1 MNNREGRLAAR
12 RHPADTHARSQRTTA
27 GLEQH
32 VRRQTIAII
41 DDRITNLKI
50 LERLA
55 ASLDSRVDVRTFDHP
70 QRALDQAQ
78 EQPPDLVITDFKMPD
93 MDGAEFIRRFRALQ
107 SCVDVPVMVIT
118 AYEDRDLRYQALE
131 AGATDFLLSPVDH
144 HEFRVRSRN
153 LLMLRRQQ
161 LLLKERASSLE
172 EQIAVEEQ
180 RHRDALRHSHELLM
194 RVIDAVPV
202 LVSATDHEG
211 RYVFVNDFYAR
222 HIGRPVA
229 SIVGLTP
236 VAVHD
241 TAETRAALER
251 DRRIVAGLDPP
262 GSFEEA
268 IVQPDGEPRVL
279 LTTKALLRDQ
289 DGRPSLV
296 VTASLDITDRK
307 EAENALLA
315 AKEEAELASRSKTEF
330 LANMSHEL
338 RTPLNAI
345 IGFSQVMADEVL
357 GPLGS
362 ARYSGYARD
371 IGASA
376 QHLLG
381 IISDILDVSKLEA
394 GKVELDEDEVEIGQM
409 ARDIL
414 HLVAERARSL
424 DVSVDLE
431 LAADLPR
438 IRADALKLKQVLLN
452 LITNA
457 IKFSHSGGRV
467 LVRGEV
473 GDDGLRLA
481 VADRG
486 IGMDAA
492 EVETAITRFGQVAS
506 TWNRKHPGTGLGLP
520 LAIGLVELHGGQLRI
535 ASEKGVGTTVT
546 ICLPAD
552 RLLAPDTTAVTA

>member
-1 MNNREGRLAAR
+1 MVLRGDSFPEEGWTGTRPLR
-12 RHPADTHARSQRTTA
+12 RPT
-27 GLEQH
+27 
-32 VRRQTIAII
+32 VAIV

-55 ASLDSRVDVRTFDHP
+55 ASLDDRVDVRTFDHP
-70 QRALDQAQ
+70 KRALDYARDN
-78 EQPPDLVITDFKMPD
+78 PPDLVITDFKMPD
-93 MDGAEFIRRFRALQ
+93 LDGAEFIRRFRQLL
-107 SCVDVPVMVIT
+107 SCADVPVMVIT

-153 LLMLRRQQ
+153 LLTMRRQQ
-161 LLLKERASSLE
+161 LQLKERASSLE
-172 EQIAVEEQ
+172 EKIAAEEQ
-180 RHRDALRHSHELLM
+180 RHKDALRHSHELLM

-202 LVSATDHEG
+202 LVSATDREG

-229 SIVGLTP
+229 AIVGLTP
-236 VAVHD
+236 VAVQD
-241 TAETRAALER
+241 TPETRAALER
-251 DRRIVAGLDPP
+251 DRRIVAGLDPA

-268 IVQPDGEPRVL
+268 IVLPTGENRVL
-279 LTTKALLRDQ
+279 LTTKALLRDH

-296 VTASLDITDRK
+296 VTASLDISDRK
-307 EAENALLA
+307 EAELALVA
-315 AKEEAELASRSKTEF
+315 AKEEAEVASRSKTEF

-362 ARYSGYARD
+362 PRYAGYARD
-371 IGASA
+371 IAASA

-394 GKVELDEDEVEIGQM
+394 GKVELDDEEVEVGQM
-409 ARDIL
+409 VRDTL
-414 HLVAERARSL
+414 HLVVERARSL
-424 DVSVDLE
+424 DVAIDMDVPAE
-431 LAADLPR
+431 LPR
-438 IRADALKLKQVLLN
+438 LRADGLKLKQVLLN

-457 IKFSHSGGRV
+457 IKFSHPGGRV
-467 LVRGEV
+467 VIRAQSGSEGMRIDV
-473 GDDGLRLA
+473 IDQ
-481 VADRG
+481 G
-486 IGMDAA
+486 IGMDEA
-492 EVETAITRFGQVAS
+492 EVATAVTRFGQVAS
-506 TWNRKHPGTGLGLP
+506 TWNRKHAGTGLGLP
-520 LAIGLVELHGGQLRI
+520 LAIGLIELHGGRLAI

-546 ICLPAD
+546 FWLPEN
-552 RLLAPDTTAVTA
+552 RLLERHSAINA

>member
-1 MNNREGRLAAR
+1 MVSRGRLF
-12 RHPADTHARSQRTTA
+12 PGA
-27 GLEQH
+27 GCIGTRPLK
-32 VRRQTIAII
+32 RQTVAIV

-55 ASLDSRVDVRTFDHP
+55 ASLDDRVEVRTFDHP
-70 QRALDQAQ
+70 KRALDYAR
-78 EQPPDLVITDFKMPD
+78 ENPPDLVITDFKMPD
-93 MDGAEFIRRFRALQ
+93 LDGAEFIRRFRQLL
-107 SCVDVPVMVIT
+107 SCTDVPVMVIT

-153 LLMLRRQQ
+153 LLTMRRQQ
-161 LLLKERASSLE
+161 LQLKERASSLE
-172 EQIAVEEQ
+172 ERIALEEQ

-202 LVSATDHEG
+202 LVSATDREG

-236 VAVHD
+236 VAVQD
-241 TAETRAALER
+241 APESRAQLER
-251 DRRIVAGLDPP
+251 DRRIVAGLDPA

-268 IVQPDGEPRVL
+268 IVLPTGENRVL
-279 LTTKALLRDQ
+279 LTTKALLRDH

-296 VTASLDITDRK
+296 VTASLDISDRK
-307 EAENALLA
+307 EAELALVA
-315 AKEEAELASRSKTEF
+315 AKEEAEVASRSKTEF

-362 ARYSGYARD
+362 PRYAGYARD
-371 IGASA
+371 IAASA

-394 GKVELDEDEVEIGQM
+394 GKIELDDEEVEIGQM
-409 ARDIL
+409 VRDTL
-414 HLVAERARSL
+414 HLVVERARSL
-424 DVSVDLE
+424 DVGIDIDVSD
-431 LAADLPR
+431 ALPR
-438 IRADALKLKQVLLN
+438 LRADGLKLKQVLLN

-457 IKFSHSGGRV
+457 IKFSHPGGRV
-467 LVRGEV
+467 VIRAQSGSEGMRIDV
-473 GDDGLRLA
+473 IDQ
-481 VADRG
+481 G
-486 IGMDAA
+486 IGMDEA
-492 EVETAITRFGQVAS
+492 EVATAVTRFGQVAS
-506 TWNRKHPGTGLGLP
+506 TWNRKHAGTGLGLP
-520 LAIGLVELHGGQLRI
+520 LAIGLIELHGGRLAI

-546 ICLPAD
+546 VWLPEN
-552 RLLAPDTTAVTA
+552 RLLERHSAINA

>member
-1 MNNREGRLAAR
+1 L
-12 RHPADTHARSQRTTA
+12 
-27 GLEQH
+27 
-32 VRRQTIAII
+32 RRQTVAIV
-41 DDRITNLKI
+41 DDRVTNLKI

-55 ASLDSRVDVRTFDHP
+55 ASLDDRVEVRTFDHP
-70 QRALDQAQ
+70 RRALDYAAF
-78 EQPPDLVITDFKMPD
+78 QPPDLVIADFNMPD
-93 MDGAEFIRRFRALQ
+93 LDGAEFIRRLRAAPF
-107 SCVDVPVMVIT
+107 CADVPVMVIT
-118 AYEDRDLRYQALE
+118 AYEDRDLRHQALE

-153 LLMLRRQQ
+153 LLLLRRQQ
-161 LLLKERASSLE
+161 LLLKERDSPVE

-180 RHRDALRHSHELLM
+180 RHRDALRRSHELLM

-229 SIVGLTP
+229 AIVGLTP
-236 VAVHD
+236 AAVSD
-241 TAETRAALER
+241 APETRAAMER

-262 GSFEEA
+262 GSFEGA
-268 IVQPDGEPRVL
+268 MVLPSGETRVL

-289 DGRPSLV
+289 DERPSLV

-307 EAENALLA
+307 EAELALVA

-362 ARYSGYARD
+362 QRYAGYARD
-371 IGASA
+371 IASSA

-394 GKVELDEDEVEIGQM
+394 GRVEIENDEIEIGQM
-409 ARDIL
+409 ARDVF
-414 HLVAERARSL
+414 HLVVERARSL
-424 DVSVDLE
+424 DIAIDIEVPP
-431 LAADLPR
+431 ALPR
-438 IRADALKLKQVLLN
+438 LRADALKLKQVLLN

-457 IKFSHSGGRV
+457 IKFSHPGGRV
-467 LVRGEV
+467 LIRGSLVE
-473 GDDGLRLA
+473 DGLHIE
-481 VADRG
+481 VIDHG
-486 IGMDAA
+486 IGMDEA
-492 EVETAITRFGQVAS
+492 EIETAVTRFGQVAS

-520 LAIGLVELHGGQLRI
+520 LAIGLVELHDGRI
-535 ASEKGVGTTVT
+535 LIDSEKGVGTTVI
-546 ICLPAD
+546 ICLPPGRTLPPRA
-552 RLLAPDTTAVTA
+552 AVDA

>member
-1 MNNREGRLAAR
+1 
-12 RHPADTHARSQRTTA
+12 
-27 GLEQH
+27 
-32 VRRQTIAII
+32 VRRQTVAIV

-55 ASLDSRVDVRTFDHP
+55 VSLDDRVEVRTFDHP
-70 QRALDQAQ
+70 LHALDYAAS
-78 EQPPDLVITDFKMPD
+78 EAPDLVITDFKMPD
-93 MDGAEFIRRFRALQ
+93 LDGAEFIRRFRATP
-107 SCVDVPVMVIT
+107 SCADVPVMVIT

-153 LLMLRRQQ
+153 LLTMRRQQ
-161 LLLKERASSLE
+161 LMLKERASSLE
-172 EQIAVEEQ
+172 EKIAVEEQ

-202 LVSATDHEG
+202 LVSATDNEG

-236 VAVHD
+236 IEVNDAP
-241 TAETRAALER
+241 ETRAAMER
-251 DRRIVAGLDPP
+251 DRRIIAGFDPP

-268 IVQPDGEPRVL
+268 IVLPNGENRVL
-279 LTTKALLRDQ
+279 LTTKALLRDH
-289 DGRPSLV
+289 DNRPSLV
-296 VTASLDITDRK
+296 VTASLDISDRK
-307 EAENALLA
+307 GAELALVA

-362 ARYSGYARD
+362 ARYAGYARD
-371 IGASA
+371 IASSA

-394 GKVELDEDEVEIGQM
+394 GKVELDDDEIEIGQM

-414 HLVAERARSL
+414 HLVVERARAL
-424 DVSVDLE
+424 DIALE
-431 LAADLPR
+431 LDAPPDLPR
-438 IRADALKLKQVLLN
+438 LRADALKLKQVLVN

-457 IKFSHSGGRV
+457 IKFSHPGGRV
-467 LVRGEV
+467 LIRC
-473 GDDGLRLA
+473 RLA
-481 VADRG
+481 EDGIRIDVVDRG
-486 IGMDAA
+486 IGMDEA
-492 EVETAITRFGQVAS
+492 EIETAVTRFGQVAS

-520 LAIGLVELHGGQLRI
+520 LAIGLTELHGGHILI
-535 ASEKGVGTTVT
+535 ISEKGVGSTVT
-546 ICLPAD
+546 VCLPTH
-552 RLLAPDTTAVTA
+552 RLLPAEEMPLEIEES

>member
-1 MNNREGRLAAR
+1 
-12 RHPADTHARSQRTTA
+12 
-27 GLEQH
+27 
-32 VRRQTIAII
+32 VRRQTVVIV

-55 ASLDSRVDVRTFDHP
+55 SSLDDRVEVRTFNHP
-70 QRALDQAQ
+70 QRALEYLDAH
-78 EQPPDLVITDFKMPD
+78 PPDLVITDFKMPEL
-93 MDGAEFIRRFRALQ
+93 DGAEFIRLIRTIQPCA
-107 SCVDVPVMVIT
+107 DVPVMVIT

-161 LLLKERASSLE
+161 LMLKQRASSLE

-211 RYVFVNDFYAR
+211 RYVFVNEYYAR

-236 VAVHD
+236 VVVAD
-241 TAETRAALER
+241 CTETRAAMER

-262 GSFEEA
+262 GSLEEA
-268 IVQPDGEPRVL
+268 IVLPNGENRVL
-279 LTTKALLRDQ
+279 LTTKALLRDN
-289 DGRPSLV
+289 DNRPSLV
-296 VTASLDITDRK
+296 VTVSLDISDRK
-307 EAENALLA
+307 EAELALLA

-345 IGFSQVMADEVL
+345 IGFSEVMADEVL

-362 ARYSGYARD
+362 ARYAGYARD
-371 IGASA
+371 IASSA

-394 GKVELDEDEVEIGQM
+394 GKIDLDEEEVELGQLV
-409 ARDIL
+409 RDIL
-414 HLVAERARSL
+414 HLVVERARSL
-424 DVSVDLE
+424 DVAIDIEMASGLPP
-431 LAADLPR
+431 LIADP
-438 IRADALKLKQVLLN
+438 LKLKQVLLN

-457 IKFSHSGGRV
+457 IKFSHPGGRV
-467 LVRGEV
+467 LVRGLV
-473 GDDGLRLA
+473 GEDGVRLEI
-481 VADRG
+481 VDRG

-492 EVETAITRFGQVAS
+492 EINTAITRFGQVAS
-506 TWNRKHPGTGLGLP
+506 TWNRKHAGTGLGLP
-520 LAIGLVELHGGQLRI
+520 LAIGLVELHGGRLLI
-535 ASEKGVGTTVT
+535 NSEKGAGTTVSV
-546 ICLPAD
+546 CLPTS
-552 RLLAPDTTAVTA
+552 RLLAERIAINA

>member
-1 MNNREGRLAAR
+1 MPATGGRLVESR
-12 RHPADTHARSQRTTA
+12 
-27 GLEQH
+27 
-32 VRRQTIAII
+32 VRRQTVAIV

-55 ASLDSRVDVRTFDHP
+55 ASLDDRVEVRTFDHP
-70 QRALDQAQ
+70 KRALDYADAR
-78 EQPPDLVITDFKMPD
+78 PPDLVITDFKMPD
-93 MDGAEFIRRFRALQ
+93 LDGAEFIRRFRALQ
-107 SCVDVPVMVIT
+107 SCADVPVMVIT

-194 RVIDAVPV
+194 RVIDSVPV

-236 VAVHD
+236 VAVND
-241 TAETRAALER
+241 SPETRAALER

-268 IVQPDGEPRVL
+268 IVLPTGENRVL
-279 LTTKALLRDQ
+279 LTTKALLRNH

-296 VTASLDITDRK
+296 VTASLDISDRK
-307 EAENALLA
+307 EAELALVA

-345 IGFSQVMADEVL
+345 IGFSQVMAEEVL
-357 GPLGS
+357 GPLGT
-362 ARYSGYARD
+362 ARYAGYARD
-371 IGASA
+371 IASSA

-394 GKVELDEDEVEIGQM
+394 GKVELDDDEVEIGQM
-409 ARDIL
+409 VRDIL
-414 HLVAERARSL
+414 HLVVERARSL
-424 DVSVDLE
+424 DIALDIEAV
-431 LAADLPR
+431 ADLPR
-438 IRADALKLKQVLLN
+438 LRADALKLKQVLLN

-457 IKFSHSGGRV
+457 IKFSHPGGRV
-467 LVRGEV
+467 LIRGLMAEDGMRIEV
-473 GDDGLRLA
+473 
-481 VADRG
+481 VDRG
-486 IGMDAA
+486 IGMDEA
-492 EVETAITRFGQVAS
+492 EIATAVTRFGQVAS

-520 LAIGLVELHGGQLRI
+520 LAIGLIELHGGRI
-535 ASEKGVGTTVT
+535 VIDSEKGVGTTATV
-546 ICLPAD
+546 CLPAS
-552 RLLAPDTTAVTA
+552 RILPQTTAISA

>member
-1 MNNREGRLAAR
+1 
-12 RHPADTHARSQRTTA
+12 
-27 GLEQH
+27 
-32 VRRQTIAII
+32 VKRQTVAIV

-55 ASLDSRVDVRTFDHP
+55 ASLDDRVEVKTFDHP
-70 QRALDQAQ
+70 ARALDYAGP
-78 EQPPDLVITDFKMPD
+78 EPPDLVITDFKMPD
-93 MDGAEFIRRFRALQ
+93 LDGAEFIRRFRALP
-107 SCVDVPVMVIT
+107 SCGDVPVMVIT

-153 LLMLRRQQ
+153 LLTLRRQQ

-172 EQIAVEEQ
+172 EQILVEEQ

-222 HIGRPVA
+222 RIGRPVA
-229 SIVGLTP
+229 SIVGLSP
-236 VAVHD
+236 VAAQD
-241 TAETRAALER
+241 TLESRAAQER

-362 ARYSGYARD
+362 ARYAGYARD
-371 IGASA
+371 ISASA

-467 LVRGEV
+467 LVRG
-473 GDDGLRLA
+473 GTSDDGLRLE
-481 VADRG
+481 VIDRG
-486 IGMDAA
+486 IGMDPA

-546 ICLPAD
+546 ICLPAS
-552 RLLAPDTTAVTA
+552 RLLRQDTTAVSA

>member
-1 MNNREGRLAAR
+1 
-12 RHPADTHARSQRTTA
+12 
-27 GLEQH
+27 
-32 VRRQTIAII
+32 VRRQTVAIV

-55 ASLDSRVDVRTFDHP
+55 ASLDDGVEVRTFDHP
-70 QRALDQAQ
+70 QRALDRAAR
-78 EQPPDLVITDFKMPD
+78 EPPDLVITDFKMPD
-93 MDGAEFIRRFRALQ
+93 LDGAEFIRRFRAVP

-161 LLLKERASSLE
+161 LQLKERASSLE

-202 LVSATDHEG
+202 LVSATDNEG

-229 SIVGLTP
+229 AIVGLTP
-236 VAVHD
+236 VAVAD
-241 TAETRAALER
+241 SPETRSAAER
-251 DRRIVAGLDPP
+251 DRRIIAGLDPP

-268 IVQPDGEPRVL
+268 IVLPTGESRVL
-279 LTTKALLRDQ
+279 LTTKALLRGHD
-289 DGRPSLV
+289 DRPSLV

-307 EAENALLA
+307 EAELALVA

-362 ARYSGYARD
+362 ARYAGYARD
-371 IGASA
+371 IASSA

-394 GKVELDEDEVEIGQM
+394 GKVELDDDQIDIAQM

-414 HLVAERARSL
+414 HLVVERARALDIAL
-424 DVSVDLE
+424 DVE
-431 LAADLPR
+431 IEPKLPR
-438 IRADALKLKQVLLN
+438 LRADALKLKQVLLN

-457 IKFSHSGGRV
+457 IKFSHPGGRV
-467 LVRGEV
+467 LIRGRAAEGGMDIDV
-473 GDDGLRLA
+473 
-481 VADRG
+481 VDRG
-486 IGMDAA
+486 IGMDPT
-492 EVETAITRFGQVAS
+492 EIETAITRFGQVAS

-520 LAIGLVELHGGQLRI
+520 LAIGLVELHGGRIQI

-546 ICLPAD
+546 VCMPPD
-552 RLLAPDTTAVTA
+552 RLLPYDATINA

>member
-1 MNNREGRLAAR
+1 M
-12 RHPADTHARSQRTTA
+12 
-27 GLEQH
+27 
-32 VRRQTIAII
+32 RRQTVAIV

-55 ASLDSRVDVRTFDHP
+55 ASLGERVEVRTFDHP
-70 QRALDQAQ
+70 RRALDDAAI
-78 EQPPDLVITDFKMPD
+78 EAPDLVITDFKMPEL
-93 MDGAEFIRRFRALQ
+93 DGAEFIRRLRAVP
-107 SCVDVPVMVIT
+107 SCADVPVMVIT

-153 LLMLRRQQ
+153 LLTLRRQQ

-172 EQIAVEEQ
+172 EQMAAEEQ
-180 RHRDALRHSHELLM
+180 RHRHALRHSHELLM
-194 RVIDAVPV
+194 RVMDAVPV
-202 LVSATDHEG
+202 LVSATDREG

-222 HIGRPVA
+222 HIGRPVPA
-229 SIVGLTP
+229 IVGLTP
-236 VAVHD
+236 MAVTD
-241 TAETRAALER
+241 GPEARAAMER
-251 DRRIVAGLDPP
+251 DRRIVAGLDPADA
-262 GSFEEA
+262 FEETIA
-268 IVQPDGEPRVL
+268 LPSGESRVL
-279 LTTKALLRDQ
+279 LTTKALLRDH

-307 EAENALLA
+307 AAEMALIA

-357 GPLGS
+357 GPMGS
-362 ARYSGYARD
+362 ERYAGYARD
-371 IGASA
+371 IATSA

-394 GKVELDEDEVEIGQM
+394 GRVEIEDDEIEIGQM
-409 ARDIL
+409 ARDVL
-414 HLVAERARSL
+414 HLVVERARSL
-424 DVSVDLE
+424 HVAIDVEVP
-431 LAADLPR
+431 ADLPR
-438 IRADALKLKQVLLN
+438 LKVDGLKLKQVLLN

-457 IKFSHSGGRV
+457 IKFSHPGGRV
-467 LVRGEV
+467 LIRGHLAE
-473 GDDGLRLA
+473 DGLRID
-481 VADRG
+481 VVDHG

-492 EVETAITRFGQVAS
+492 EIETAVTRFGQVAS

-520 LAIGLVELHGGQLRI
+520 LAIGLVELHGGRILI
-535 ASEKGVGTTVT
+535 ASEKGAGTTVT
-546 ICLPAD
+546 ICLPHQ
-552 RLLAPDTTAVTA
+552 RIVPPDVAIRK

>member
-1 MNNREGRLAAR
+1 MK
-12 RHPADTHARSQRTTA
+12 
-27 GLEQH
+27 
-32 VRRQTIAII
+32 RQTVAIV

-55 ASLDSRVDVRTFDHP
+55 ASLDDRIEVKTFDHP
-70 QRALDQAQ
+70 TRALESVGPEA
-78 EQPPDLVITDFKMPD
+78 PDLVITDFKMPD
-93 MDGAEFIRRFRALQ
+93 LDGAEFIRRFRALP
-107 SCVDVPVMVIT
+107 SCTDVPVMVIT

-153 LLMLRRQQ
+153 LLTLRRQQ

-172 EQIAVEEQ
+172 EQILVEEQ

-222 HIGRPVA
+222 RIGRPVA
-229 SIVGLTP
+229 SIVGLSP
-236 VAVHD
+236 VAAQD
-241 TAETRAALER
+241 TLESRAAQER
-251 DRRIVAGLDPP
+251 DRRIVAGVDPP

-338 RTPLNAI
+338 RTPLNA
-345 IGFSQVMADEVL
+345 
-357 GPLGS
+357 
-362 ARYSGYARD
+362 
-371 IGASA
+371 
-376 QHLLG
+376 
-381 IISDILDVSKLEA
+381 
-394 GKVELDEDEVEIGQM
+394 
-409 ARDIL
+409 
-414 HLVAERARSL
+414 
-424 DVSVDLE
+424 
-431 LAADLPR
+431 
-438 IRADALKLKQVLLN
+438 
-452 LITNA
+452 
-457 IKFSHSGGRV
+457 
-467 LVRGEV
+467 
-473 GDDGLRLA
+473 
-481 VADRG
+481 
-486 IGMDAA
+486 
-492 EVETAITRFGQVAS
+492 
-506 TWNRKHPGTGLGLP
+506 
-520 LAIGLVELHGGQLRI
+520 
-535 ASEKGVGTTVT
+535 
-546 ICLPAD
+546 
-552 RLLAPDTTAVTA
+552 

>member
-1 MNNREGRLAAR
+1 M
-12 RHPADTHARSQRTTA
+12 
-27 GLEQH
+27 
-32 VRRQTIAII
+32 RRQTVAIV

-55 ASLDSRVDVRTFDHP
+55 ASLDDKVEVRTFDHP
-70 QRALDQAQ
+70 RRALEQAAH
-78 EQPPDLVITDFKMPD
+78 EPPDLVITDFKMPEL
-93 MDGAEFIRRFRALQ
+93 DGAEFIRRFRAVP
-107 SCVDVPVMVIT
+107 SCADVPVMVIT

-153 LLMLRRQQ
+153 LLTLRRQQ

-172 EQIAVEEQ
+172 EQIVVEEQ

-202 LVSATDHEG
+202 LVSATDREG

-229 SIVGLTP
+229 AIVGLTP
-236 VAVHD
+236 AAVSD
-241 TAETRAALER
+241 APEARAQMER
-251 DRRIVAGLDPP
+251 DRRIIAGLDPP
-262 GSFEEA
+262 GAFEEA
-268 IVQPDGEPRVL
+268 LVLPSGENRVL
-279 LTTKALLRDQ
+279 LTTKALLHDHDNQ
-289 DGRPSLV
+289 PSLL

-307 EAENALLA
+307 EAELALVA

-362 ARYSGYARD
+362 ARYAGYARD
-371 IGASA
+371 IASSA

-394 GKVELDEDEVEIGQM
+394 GKVELDDDEVEIAQM
-409 ARDIL
+409 TRDVL
-414 HLVAERARSL
+414 HLVVERARSL
-424 DVSVDLE
+424 DIALE
-431 LAADLPR
+431 VEIAPELPR
-438 IRADALKLKQVLLN
+438 LRADALKLKQVLLN

-457 IKFSHSGGRV
+457 IKFSHPGGRV
-467 LVRGEV
+467 LIRGGVAE
-473 GDDGLRLA
+473 DGMRID
-481 VADRG
+481 VVDYG
-486 IGMDAA
+486 IGMD
-492 EVETAITRFGQVAS
+492 EDEIETAITRFGQVAS

-520 LAIGLVELHGGQLRI
+520 LAIGLVELHGGRI
-535 ASEKGVGTTVT
+535 LIVSEKGVGTTVS
-546 ICLPAD
+546 ICLPVN
-552 RLLAPDTTAVTA
+552 RVLPGAPAALNG